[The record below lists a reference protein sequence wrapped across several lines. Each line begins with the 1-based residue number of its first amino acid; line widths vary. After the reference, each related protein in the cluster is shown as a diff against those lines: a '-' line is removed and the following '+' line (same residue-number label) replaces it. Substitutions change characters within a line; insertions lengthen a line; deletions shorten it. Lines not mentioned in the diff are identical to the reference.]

1 VKSKLYATATLS
13 FAMRQL
19 PSTTNASRR
28 ANTPYSSLLSLH
40 DVSIELLDY
49 IKLIGELRAL

>member
-1 VKSKLYATATLS
+1 MRSEVEALRDRNFEFRDATASLHHE
-13 FAMRQL
+13 RQSPRQHAL
-19 PSTTNASRR
+19 P
-28 ANTPYSSLLSLH
+28 LH